1 VSFQADLT
9 AGVAIYLRE
18 ARSRQSGPPG
28 AASACA
34 SLPTNGAPGCSLT
47 RWLSPPDHVAGGHL
61 TRVSPPPESEA
72 PLPCQRR
79 QRSCSNALLVAV
91 LPARGLRFDGMPEGD
106 LIKTFLPNAEGSE
119 RRRAPDVRRRS
130 NASQPTAQ
138 RLRSL
143 PRARGELDLVALRD
157 PLITFEDLL
166 LPETTRQLF
175 AEVHLEHR
183 REDFLVA
190 HGVAPR
196 RTFLFIGP
204 PGCGKSATAEA
215 VADEL
220 GRRFA
225 VVNLSTVVSSF
236 LGDTAKNLSAI
247 FEAAAAEPWV
257 ILFDEFDA
265 IGKERADRTDHG
277 ELKRVVTAFLQQL
290 DGFVGPSI
298 LIAATNHP
306 GLLDLAVWRRFDEV
320 LEFPPPSVHEARA
333 LLRLKLR
340 TIQREKGF
348 DVELVARA
356 CKGLSHGDIT
366 HAVDSAYRSHL
377 LTRPDA
383 PLELAELLR
392 AVERAQQA
400 RAVGFGA

>member
-1 VSFQADLT
+1 MS
-9 AGVAIYLRE
+9 
-18 ARSRQSGPPG
+18 
-28 AASACA
+28 
-34 SLPTNGAPGCSLT
+34 
-47 RWLSPPDHVAGGHL
+47 
-61 TRVSPPPESEA
+61 
-72 PLPCQRR
+72 
-79 QRSCSNALLVAV
+79 
-91 LPARGLRFDGMPEGD
+91 EGD
-106 LIKTFLPNAEGSE
+106 LIKTFLPLSEPDEPRGSPMVT
-119 RRRAPDVRRRS
+119 RRAGTPQRS
-130 NASQPTAQ
+130 Q

-157 PLITFEDLL
+157 PQTSFDDLL
-166 LPETTRQLF
+166 LPESTRRLF

-183 REDFLVA
+183 REDFLIA

-196 RTFLFIGP
+196 RTFLFTGP

-247 FEAAAAEPWV
+247 FEAAGSEPWV

-265 IGKERADRTDHG
+265 IGKERADRADHG
-277 ELKRVVTAFLQQL
+277 ELTRVVTAFLQQL
-290 DGFVGPSI
+290 DAFVGPSI

-306 GLLDLAVWRRFDEV
+306 SLLDLAVWRRFDEV

-340 TIQREKGF
+340 PIQREKGL
-348 DVELVARA
+348 DVELIARA
-356 CKGLSHGDIT
+356 CKGLAHADIT
-366 HAVDSAYRSHL
+366 RAVDAAYRSHL
-377 LTRPDA
+377 LTDPEA
-383 PLELAELLR
+383 PLRLAEVLR
-392 AVERAQQA
+392 AVERAQHA
-400 RAVGFGA
+400 RTVGSSG

>member
-1 VSFQADLT
+1 MA
-9 AGVAIYLRE
+9 
-18 ARSRQSGPPG
+18 
-28 AASACA
+28 
-34 SLPTNGAPGCSLT
+34 
-47 RWLSPPDHVAGGHL
+47 
-61 TRVSPPPESEA
+61 
-72 PLPCQRR
+72 
-79 QRSCSNALLVAV
+79 
-91 LPARGLRFDGMPEGD
+91 EGD
-106 LIKTFLPNAEGSE
+106 LIKTFLPAADADEPPRG
-119 RRRAPDVRRRS
+119 PTVRRRG
-130 NASQPTAQ
+130 APSQPSPQ

-143 PRARGELDLVALRD
+143 PRARGELDLVGLRD
-157 PLITFEDLL
+157 PLISFEDLL

-196 RTFLFIGP
+196 RTFLFTGP

-247 FEAAAAEPWV
+247 FEAAASEPWV

-290 DGFVGPSI
+290 DSFVGPSI

-306 GLLDLAVWRRFDEV
+306 RLLDLAVWRRFDEV
-320 LEFPPPSVHEARA
+320 LEFPPPSVHDARA

-340 TIQREKGF
+340 AIQREKGL

-356 CKGLSHGDIT
+356 CKGLAHADIT
-366 HAVDSAYRSHL
+366 RAIEAAYRSHL
-377 LTRPDA
+377 LTQPNA
-383 PLELAELLR
+383 PLQLAELLR

-400 RAVGFGA
+400 RAVGAGA